1 MEFFFK
7 DYESRGIPQHLV
19 INSMYYLYCNCGFFV
34 TLPTGAILYAR
45 VILCA
50 LLTICRSKILASE
63 WVFSKFFPL
72 NPPWKWE
79 HMLAFKPASRIRFYC
94 RRNFAAA
101 TVNYWQDTVKKTKVI
116 FEKGLFNNFK
126 RENTLFFLK
135 NLLANSSF
143 LLFPKIFFQNL
154 GLFGII
160 T

>member
-1 MEFFFK
+1 V
-7 DYESRGIPQHLV
+7 L
-19 INSMYYLYCNCGFFV
+19 FFV

-45 VILCA
+45 VILCE
-50 LLTICRSKILASE
+50 LLSICRSKILASE
-63 WVFSKFFPL
+63 WVFSKIFPL

-79 HMLAFKPASRIRFYC
+79 HRLAFKPASRIRFYS

-101 TVNYWQDTVKKTKVI
+101 TVNYWQNTVKKKEVI

-143 LLFPKIFFQNL
+143 LIFPKFFSPKFRSFWYYNIGWML
-154 GLFGII
+154 ARYTLCAHC
-160 T
+160 TWAT